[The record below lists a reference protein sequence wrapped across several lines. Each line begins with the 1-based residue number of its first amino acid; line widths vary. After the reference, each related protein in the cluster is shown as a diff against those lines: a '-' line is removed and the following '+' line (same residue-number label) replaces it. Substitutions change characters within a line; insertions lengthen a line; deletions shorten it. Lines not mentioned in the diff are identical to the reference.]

1 MGSGIGE
8 CSSLENKY
16 AWRASVCDEEFDDTP
31 DNMRRT
37 HWKKG
42 YQGSPAK
49 KIKQVRQDMFT
60 LSNTILKMAK
70 KRSLIDA
77 VMNVTACSDIFDQD
91 VDESHI
97 KDAVMPDVPET
108 KLPVIPI
115 NAILNAISKAETL
128 VVLEEKWKKA
138 QTTDHKDSA
147 EVKDA
152 FVKRMQELQK

>member
-1 MGSGIGE
+1 MLTI
-8 CSSLENKY
+8 
-16 AWRASVCDEEFDDTP
+16 
-31 DNMRRT
+31 
-37 HWKKG
+37 
-42 YQGSPAK
+42 
-49 KIKQVRQDMFT
+49 
-60 LSNTILKMAK
+60 SNTSLKMAK
-70 KRSLIDA
+70 KRSIIDA

-115 NAILNAISKAETL
+115 SAILKAIESADTIG
-128 VVLEEKWKKA
+128 VLNEKYEKA
-138 QTTDHKDSA
+138 QTTDHKDSQ